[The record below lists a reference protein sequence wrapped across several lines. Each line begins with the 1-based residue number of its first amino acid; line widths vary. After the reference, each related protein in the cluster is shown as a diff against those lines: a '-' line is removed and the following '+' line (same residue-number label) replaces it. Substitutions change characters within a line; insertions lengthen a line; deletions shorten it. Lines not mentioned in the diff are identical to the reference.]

1 MSESEE
7 TEPKDNDSSLN
18 QPQEKGNQE
27 KESSGLFGTQQLKGE
42 DSVVSHQESMVDP
55 QEVHLEVS
63 ESTLQSP
70 VESGFTV
77 QLGRESSVTPP
88 EVIESGFTVQLG
100 RESSVTP
107 PEVIGYP
114 AAAAA
119 ATTFVPGRYSGNLGG
134 FHLNLTP
141 KGLGM
146 SLEEIKAKE
155 LLCDPSSYPKELERV
170 YDKLNEYC
178 KLRCKRKGQTEADN
192 WEINFRKKVTWSV
205 TQVNM
210 TRVTKKSKKSEK

>member
-1 MSESEE
+1 
-7 TEPKDNDSSLN
+7 
-18 QPQEKGNQE
+18 
-27 KESSGLFGTQQLKGE
+27 
-42 DSVVSHQESMVDP
+42 MVDP
-55 QEVHLEVS
+55 QEVHLEAS

-70 VESGFTV
+70 VESGFKG
-77 QLGRESSVTPP
+77 QPR
-88 EVIESGFTVQLG
+88 

-114 AAAAA
+114 VAVTA
-119 ATTFVPGRYSGNLGG
+119 ATTVVLGRYSGNLGG

-146 SLEEIKAKE
+146 SLKEIRAKA

-178 KLRCKRKGQTEADN
+178 KLRHERKGQTEADN
-192 WEINFRKKVTWSV
+192 LEINFRKEVTWSV
-205 TQVNM
+205 TQVNIASA
-210 TRVTKKSKKSEK
+210 TKKSKKSEK

>member
-1 MSESEE
+1 MSESKE
-7 TEPKDNDSSLN
+7 TELKDDDSSLN

-27 KESSGLFGTQQLKGE
+27 KESSGPQQLKGE

-55 QEVHLEVS
+55 QEVHLEAS

-77 QLGRESSVTPP
+77 QPGREPSATPP
-88 EVIESGFTVQLG
+88 K
-100 RESSVTP
+100 
-107 PEVIGYP
+107 VIGYP
-114 AAAAA
+114 AAVTA
-119 ATTFVPGRYSGNLGG
+119 ATMVVTCRYSGNLKG

-141 KGLGM
+141 KGLRM
-146 SLEEIKAKE
+146 SLEEIRAKA
-155 LLCDPSSYPKELERV
+155 LLCYPSSYPKELERV

-178 KLRCKRKGQTEADN
+178 KLRCERKGQTEADS
-192 WEINFRKKVTWSV
+192 WEMNFRKEVTWSV

-210 TRVTKKSKKSEK
+210 ARATKKSKRSEK